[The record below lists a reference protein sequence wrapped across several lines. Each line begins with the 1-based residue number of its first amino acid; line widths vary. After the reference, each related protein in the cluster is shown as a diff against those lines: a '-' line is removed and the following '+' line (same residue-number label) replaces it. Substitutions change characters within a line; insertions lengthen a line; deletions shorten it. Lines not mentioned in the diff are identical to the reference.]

1 MFTSP
6 QERRKLKRPAAPTAA
21 VEKQDK
27 RSIVRDAVGAC
38 KSGMG
43 GFEIFDELELGAYLI
58 LPISIGQW
66 KFSAP
71 MSSTRMSHR
80 ISLYSHH
87 YTPLISAPRTYLAA
101 TAIAA
106 KKTFMMGPRSVAKAM
121 NQGQIQKACLLI
133 LILENT
139 IC

>member
-21 VEKQDK
+21 VEKQDI

-58 LPISIGQW
+58 LPI
-66 KFSAP
+66 
-71 MSSTRMSHR
+71 
-80 ISLYSHH
+80 LY
-87 YTPLISAPRTYLAA
+87 
-101 TAIAA
+101 
-106 KKTFMMGPRSVAKAM
+106 RSK
-121 NQGQIQKACLLI
+121 
-133 LILENT
+133 
-139 IC
+139 